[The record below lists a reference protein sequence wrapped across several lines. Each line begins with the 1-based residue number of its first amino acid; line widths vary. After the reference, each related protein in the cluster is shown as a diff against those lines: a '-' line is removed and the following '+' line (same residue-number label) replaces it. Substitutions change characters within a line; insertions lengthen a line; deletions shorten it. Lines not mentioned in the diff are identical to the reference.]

1 MHAVSTLRGLGRHL
15 GAASLAGIVAGVL
28 VAGVLGRIAMRVS
41 GFMSRPELIGIETGN
56 GNRVGDIT
64 LAGTVGLALF
74 VGITAG
80 IGGGVLY
87 ASAEPWLRSR
97 RWKGVIFGVALL
109 AALGFTVLDP
119 SNFDFQR
126 FGSAPINVA
135 MFAAMFVAFGV
146 AIAWLFDR
154 IRGAIDGTG
163 PVATGLE
170 IVAWLSALG
179 AGALSALIFVS
190 FGGLNSL
197 VPAMLF
203 AAAGLIPPVV
213 RWRGLPRS
221 VAYVAF
227 ALPFLV
233 GALRTLVGLGQL
245 LG

>member
-1 MHAVSTLRGLGRHL
+1 MFSFRALGRHL
-15 GAASLAGIVAGVL
+15 GAASLAGIVAGVV

-41 GFMSRPELIGIETGN
+41 GFTSRPELIGMETGN

-109 AALGFTVLDP
+109 AALGVTVLDP
-119 SNFDFQR
+119 SSFDFKR
-126 FGSAPINVA
+126 FGLAPLNVG

-146 AIAWLFDR
+146 AIAWLFDH

-179 AGALSALIFVS
+179 AGALSALIFLS
-190 FGGLNSL
+190 FGGLDDL
-197 VPAMLF
+197 VPVMLF

-221 VAYVAF
+221 VAYAAF
-227 ALPFLV
+227 GIPFVV
-233 GALRTLVGLGQL
+233 GALRTLSGISQILG
-245 LG
+245 

>member
-1 MHAVSTLRGLGRHL
+1 MFSFRALGRHL
-15 GAASLAGIVAGVL
+15 GAASLAGIVAGIV

-41 GFMSRPELIGIETGN
+41 GFTSRPELIGVETGN

-64 LAGTVGLALF
+64 LAGTVGLALL
-74 VGITAG
+74 VGIVAG

-97 RWKGVIFGVALL
+97 RWKGAIFGIALL

-119 SNFDFQR
+119 SSSDFKR
-126 FGSAPINVA
+126 FGFAPLNVG
-135 MFAAMFVAFGV
+135 MFAAMFVVFGV

-163 PVATGLE
+163 PVATVLE
-170 IVAWLSALG
+170 IVASLSALG
-179 AGALSALIFVS
+179 AGAFSALIFLS
-190 FGGLNSL
+190 FGGLDDL
-197 VPAMLF
+197 VPVMLF
-203 AAAGLIPPVV
+203 AAAALIPPVV

-221 VAYVAF
+221 VGYAAF
-227 ALPFLV
+227 AIPFTL
-233 GALRTLVGLGQL
+233 GTWRTLSGVGQL

>member
-1 MHAVSTLRGLGRHL
+1 MISFRALGRHL
-15 GAASLAGIVAGVL
+15 GAASLAGIVAGVV

-41 GFMSRPELIGIETGN
+41 GFTSRPELIGIETGN

-74 VGITAG
+74 VGIIAG

-119 SNFDFQR
+119 SNSDFKR
-126 FGSAPINVA
+126 LGLAPLNVG

-154 IRGAIDGTG
+154 IRRAIDGTG

-179 AGALSALIFVS
+179 AGALSALIFLS
-190 FGGLNSL
+190 FGGLDDL
-197 VPAMLF
+197 VPVMLF

-221 VAYVAF
+221 VAYAAF
-227 ALPFLV
+227 AIPFTL
-233 GALRTLVGLGQL
+233 GAWRTLSGISQMLG
-245 LG
+245 